1 MSRNQNRFMKYA
13 GVFVAFVLLQIS
25 LFDSVSAQ
33 TWVTPLANQP
43 YSRSMGNTIQADVS
57 GIKRIWAVDDGEKI
71 KREDLQHPLANSSEN
86 MVWDGEKI
94 QIFGAR
100 NEIVAFQ
107 LIIEAG
113 PAGASNVDVWVSDL
127 THGAYRIPGS
137 TSGSSDPYD
146 YRGRGVELFTEH
158 YLHITTRSAGGTSW
172 TRSAAP
178 SDYYYGWVPDA
189 LIPFS
194 APSGMGG
201 APFDIPANMNQAV
214 WVDIT
219 IPRDAPTSIMV
230 GEVQVIEGGNVLYQI
245 PLELQV
251 YNITLT
257 DETHFPNMF
266 AISPVDLSLRHGVE
280 FDSAEFY
287 EILARYHQMAH
298 RHRMDLVEAVR
309 NISQIRRFHNRYLT
323 GALYTEKNGYAGPGE
338 EIGNATFSIG
348 LYGNLP
354 TEYGTSFENWSKELW
369 WEGSDAWATWFA
381 ENAPQ
386 ISIHKFLTPD
396 EPDSASD
403 LRAIKA
409 QAEWTHSNPGPGSS
423 IPTFVTHWI
432 TPEYQGYVDF
442 WSISANHTL
451 QGTIPNTD
459 PEDVQF
465 EKESGHQIGI
475 YNGYR
480 PATGSVLIDTD
491 AVDFRVIPWIGWKY
505 DLDQYFYWMTNYWID
520 WSDGGRRWNIFT
532 NPRNTQYQRNGSG
545 TFFYPGQ
552 DKVYLEEDRGLPGPM
567 ASIRMKNWRRGMQ
580 DYEYLWLA
588 NEMGL
593 AEDIER
599 IVNQAVP
606 AALWDTTSRSDVSWS
621 VHGFPFE
628 ALRQELAELISEEW
642 HTANLHPVYQ
652 EPLEFVDVGLDH
664 LYREEIDALS
674 QYDLIGGCNQDPPTF
689 CPDRSLTRAEA
700 AILFGRIVYGPDFT
714 PTVPEQQIFIDL
726 PLTGEYSWAT
736 SWVMTLWQDGY
747 LSECDEDPLRFCPDD
762 PISRVDSI
770 ILMLRIKYGLWY
782 TPPSALG
789 QFADVSLR
797 WEEAKWIEAAYDEGL
812 LEPCRTSYRM
822 RFCPYG
828 TISRGE
834 AAAMI
839 SRALNLVSP

>member
-1 MSRNQNRFMKYA
+1 MKYA
-13 GVFVAFVLLQIS
+13 SVFIAFVLLQIS

-33 TWVTPLANQP
+33 TWAKSLANP
-43 YSRSMGNTIQADVS
+43 RYSRPMANTIQANDS

-86 MVWDGEKI
+86 IVWDGEKI

-113 PAGASNVDVWVSDL
+113 AFGASNVDVWVSDL
-127 THGAYRIPGS
+127 TQGAYRIPGS
-137 TSGSSDPYD
+137 ASGSYDPYD
-146 YRGRGVELFTEH
+146 YLGRGVELFTEH
-158 YLHITTRSAGGTSW
+158 YLYISTRSAGGTSW
-172 TRSAAP
+172 ARSAAP
-178 SDYYYGWVPDA
+178 SDYYSGWVPDA

-219 IPRDAPTSIMV
+219 IPRDAPASIMI
-230 GEVQVIEGGNVLYQI
+230 GEVQVIEGGNVLYRI

-251 YNITLT
+251 FNFILS

-266 AISPVDLSLRHGVE
+266 AISPIDLSLRHGVE
-280 FDSAEFY
+280 LDSAEFY

-338 EIGNATFSIG
+338 GISNGTFSIG

-354 TEYGTSFENWSKELW
+354 TEYGASFENWSQELW

-381 ENAPQ
+381 DNAPQ
-386 ISIHKFLTPD
+386 ISIHKFLAPD
-396 EPDSASD
+396 EPDGASD

-409 QAEWTHSNPGPGSS
+409 QAEWSHSNPGPGSS

-432 TPEYQGYVDF
+432 TPDYQGYVDF

-459 PEDVQF
+459 PEDVQY
-465 EKESGHQIGI
+465 EKDAGHQIGI

-505 DLDQYFYWMTNYWID
+505 DLDQYFYWMTNYWVD
-520 WSDGGRRWNIFT
+520 WSDSGRRWNIFT
-532 NPRNTQYQRNGSG
+532 NPHNTQYQRNGSG

-593 AEDIER
+593 AEDVER
-599 IVNQAVP
+599 VVSQAIP
-606 AALWDTTSRSDVSWS
+606 AALWDTTSRSDISWS
-621 VHGFPFE
+621 EHGFIFE
-628 ALRQELAELISEEW
+628 ALRQELADLISARW
-642 HTANLHPVYQ
+642 QGAQLLPLYQQPV
-652 EPLEFVDVGLDH
+652 EFVDVGLDH
-664 LYREEIDALS
+664 PYRAEIDALS
-674 QYDLIGGCNQDPPTF
+674 QYDLIEGCNQDLPSF
-689 CPDRSLTRAEA
+689 CPDRPLTRAEG
-700 AILFGRIVYGPDFT
+700 AILFGRMVYGSDFT
-714 PTVPEQQIFIDL
+714 PEVPEQQIFADL

-736 SWVMTLWQDGY
+736 PWVMTLWQDGY
-747 LSECDEDPLRFCPDD
+747 LFECNHDPLRFCPDD

-782 TPPSALG
+782 TPPSARG

-812 LEPCRTSYRM
+812 LEPCTASYRM

-828 TISRGE
+828 TINRGE

-839 SRALNLVSP
+839 SRALNLVTP